1 MQVEI
6 NNQEVTLTFHHEF
19 KGRGGWNI
27 FCKAEFEGK
36 EKTIK
41 LYSRNE
47 TFINYV
53 SEMIA
58 SNVDFEDI
66 QVHYFLKFHDDIME
80 DLEVFA
86 NDVNSECKT
95 KKFYRKCLIGIK
107 ATGLLN

>member
-6 NNQEVTLTFHHEF
+6 NDQLINLTFHHEF

-27 FCKAEFEGK
+27 FCKADFEGK
-36 EKTIK
+36 EKTLK

-66 QVHYFLKFHDDIME
+66 QVHYFLKFHDDIIE
-80 DLEVFA
+80 DLEVFV
-86 NDVNSECKT
+86 NDVNSE
-95 KKFYRKCLIGIK
+95 I
-107 ATGLLN
+107 